1 MTYLGGQY
9 NPWFVTASAHRIAPG
24 VAWFDLH
31 FLGRPNRIAS
41 GVLLGPSGIALVDP
55 GPSSCLP
62 RLEAALAELGTGLDA
77 VTEVLLTHIHLD
89 HAGASGTI
97 VRRHPAV
104 RVVVH
109 QRGAP
114 HLIDPSR
121 LLQSAARLYGD
132 DMDRLWG
139 PCEPV
144 PGPSLVVVEGGESLP
159 VAGRLLA
166 VAYTPG
172 HASHHVSYFDRA
184 VGMAWVGDTA
194 GVCVGGG
201 YVLPPT
207 PPPDIDLE
215 AWTGSL
221 ALIERWRP
229 DSLFLTHCGVVEHP
243 RVHLQALAHNLEQ
256 AGGWVREL
264 LAQPASDGERQ
275 AAFEDRLRREL
286 RRSMPEELA
295 ADYESAAGFGLSW
308 LGLARYWRKR
318 ST

>member
-1 MTYLGGQY
+1 
-9 NPWFVTASAHRIAPG
+9 VS
-24 VAWFDLH
+24 WFDLH
-31 FLGRPNRIAS
+31 FQGRPNRIAS
-41 GVLLGPSGIALVDP
+41 ALLLGPPGAALVDP

-62 RLEAALAELGTGLDA
+62 RLEEALAELGTGLDA
-77 VTEVLLTHIHLD
+77 LTHVLLTHIHLD
-89 HAGASGTI
+89 HAGAVGTI
-97 VRRHPAV
+97 VRRNPAV

-114 HLIDPSR
+114 HLVDPTK
-121 LLQSAARLYGD
+121 LLQSAGRLYGD

-139 PCEPV
+139 RCEPV
-144 PGPSLVVVEGGESLP
+144 PGESLVVVEGGESLP
-159 VAGRLLA
+159 VAGRLLD

-184 VGMAWVGDTA
+184 IGVAWVGDTA

-215 AWTGSL
+215 AWRDSL
-221 ALIERWRP
+221 AAVERWRP
-229 DSLFLTHCGVVEHP
+229 DSLFLTHCGLVEQP

-256 AGGWVREL
+256 AAAWVHEL
-264 LAQPASDGERQ
+264 LDQPGTDDERR
-275 AAFEDRLRREL
+275 ARFEDRLRREL
-286 RRSMPEELA
+286 RRSMHDDLA

-318 ST
+318 PREARPPEP